1 MVHQKDSE
9 NWEEI
14 NWKYHN
20 KVVLRLQK
28 RIFKALRE
36 KDLARA
42 NRLQR
47 LRFNS
52 YSARMI
58 AIRQVTQL
66 NQGKKTAGI
75 DGKKALRTSE
85 RLKQNASRN
94 TLRHGNTK
102 DLEKFSS
109 LKRMALKEYLKS
121 LQ

>member
-20 KVVLRLQK
+20 KVVFRLQK
-28 RIFKALRE
+28 RIFKAARE
-36 KDLARA
+36 KDIAKA

-47 LRFNS
+47 LLFNS

-75 DGKKALRTSE
+75 DGKKALRASE
-85 RLKQNASRN
+85 RLK
-94 TLRHGNTK
+94 
-102 DLEKFSS
+102 LEK
-109 LKRMALKEYLKS
+109 YLKKHS
-121 LQ
+121 NMKFACIIN